1 MTREEKLISM
11 KMTDL
16 VEVAQKLNIKIDVKG
31 SKSKAVAKILA
42 AENAVA
48 ESEKPAEV
56 ETVAETA
63 VVDNEQ
69 NLTDEQYAEIGKE
82 IAEEAK
88 QKAKRAQ
95 QRAKKEKKASAPK
108 VDVLAITESVVKSL
122 DLKYKRSRDGIG
134 IFNSED
140 KRVLDIWKRSSKIR
154 VYIASDNAK
163 YSTIVKSNLIEKL
176 HDNPSKN
183 AKLDKSFYVE
193 ASNIEKLLAVF
204 AK

>member
-31 SKSKAVAKILA
+31 AKTKAVAKILA
-42 AENAVA
+42 AESAVA

-56 ETVAETA
+56 ETVVETA

-134 IFNSED
+134 IFSVDD

-163 YSTIVKSNLIEKL
+163 FNTIKTSNLIEKL

-183 AKLDKSFYVE
+183 AKLDKSFYVD
-193 ASNIEKLLAVF
+193 ASNIEKLLTVF

>member
-42 AENAVA
+42 AESAVA

-95 QRAKKEKKASAPK
+95 QKKNKNYNSETRELVVGILRKCGANYKEVSKRVRLFDGAKKCYAYILSNKDSARIYIRPECVEQYACVSDDVVDNKYARSAYKKTVIIKIEQFDS
-108 VDVLAITESVVKSL
+108 VLPNFVIK
-122 DLKYKRSRDGIG
+122 
-134 IFNSED
+134 
-140 KRVLDIWKRSSKIR
+140 
-154 VYIASDNAK
+154 
-163 YSTIVKSNLIEKL
+163 
-176 HDNPSKN
+176 
-183 AKLDKSFYVE
+183 
-193 ASNIEKLLAVF
+193 
-204 AK
+204 